1 MNDCNDL
8 SLFLL
13 WFDKEAYE
21 PKILIFPIPPS
32 VQCADNTCIKHF
44 RNSYRCSASA
54 KTKLKLS
61 SIAEAHAKA
70 AMILVIWIDKKII
83 CSNLLKLV
91 SKTILSKRQFSK
103 DSQKET
109 FFNQSSDKEIP
120 KLSLLCEKHAQSKN
134 WCSNESWAMIRNQAV
149 MSNYQCLAKLPYRD
163 Q

>member
-103 DSQKET
+103 DSQRLFST
-109 FFNQSSDKEIP
+109 NQVTRKFQNCLFSVKNMLRAKIDAQMKVEQWLGI
-120 KLSLLCEKHAQSKN
+120 KL
-134 WCSNESWAMIRNQAV
+134 
-149 MSNYQCLAKLPYRD
+149 
-163 Q
+163 